1 MKKIEC
7 DRCKKSVEFDYG
19 DEFREIRISSI
30 SPEQEQLHLISQ
42 KTYHLCPS
50 CLKIIVANIEINHI
64 TE

>member
-30 SPEQEQLHLISQ
+30 SPLYLIAE